1 MHALIRPLAFAA
13 TLFAAVLASTG
24 SAAARQDAQ
33 AAEAFVQQNA
43 QDVIDSL
50 RAYRSGERDLDV
62 VKAEFRDRIE
72 ALTDVE
78 RVTNFVLGRYR
89 RTGDVDDIAEFREVF
104 REFAISI
111 YENELTGYAGQTLE
125 VTGSVQRSEDDY
137 IVRSVVRGGENPI
150 EVNWRVLETDDG
162 MRVVDVQVERVWLA
176 QTQREQITSIIG
188 DNNGDVSAATRAL
201 RERMQG

>member
-13 TLFAAVLASTG
+13 ALFAAVTAFTG

-89 RTGDVDDIAEFREVF
+89 RTGDADDIAEFREVF